1 MKSRKYSLC
10 FCHWLK
16 KFDGFETPVT
26 FRYRGNDTY
35 SSWIGGFISIG
46 IVLTSLIFGIWDFIP
61 FYKSKNYSLYYY
73 TINLNETEEINLYK
87 SKSSIAFGFECSSKS
102 NIEKYKNIKL
112 EDLIELNAKY
122 IYYSNNGQNKNS
134 LTIDIHDCTEFDFYY
149 NNNILKDLEKNKIN
163 KLKCLNDLNKVVKNR
178 YQDKQDNFTYYDLNF
193 ISKTSSD
200 ISMIKDYLLDNDCK
214 IEVFYIDVTIDVD
227 DYEKPIKPFLNEVF
241 LQLDQDFHVRMN
253 TFL

>member
-1 MKSRKYSLC
+1 M
-10 FCHWLK
+10 
-16 KFDGFETPVT
+16 
-26 FRYRGNDTY
+26 
-35 SSWIGGFISIG
+35 
-46 IVLTSLIFGIWDFIP
+46 
-61 FYKSKNYSLYYY
+61 
-73 TINLNETEEINLYK
+73 
-87 SKSSIAFGFECSSKS
+87 
-102 NIEKYKNIKL
+102 
-112 EDLIELNAKY
+112 
-122 IYYSNNGQNKNS
+122 
-134 LTIDIHDCTEFDFYY
+134 
-149 NNNILKDLEKNKIN
+149 EKNKIN

-253 TFL
+253 TFFMNEYFESDEYLFFPEKTSPKINNLFSRTEQYFLHRGANTGENSFARIYIRADTRKVEIRRKYQTLPEFFADTFSFWDYLFLVCKFCNKWI